1 MDELDALCMRL
12 GGPDEAASRLAA
24 QARELEAERAPRL
37 AIAVRGCRELEESG
51 EAHRPAA
58 ETQLSTAVATELA
71 EACARLARN
80 EREALAL
87 KELIGLDHSELAA
100 VLEVDAVSVAPLLAG
115 ARIALRAELR
125 GVPTQLGECVEHERT
140 LRTATLRQDGEA
152 VRAEDEDWLYE
163 HLGRCEECARAHSA
177 MLEGSS
183 CYRGWPT

>member
-1 MDELDALCMRL
+1 MDELDALCIRL
-12 GGPDEAASRLAA
+12 GGRDEVASRLAA
-24 QARELEAERAPRL
+24 KARELEAERPAQL
-37 AIAVRGCRELEESG
+37 AMAVRGCRELEGPG

-58 ETQLSTAVATELA
+58 ETELSSAVASELA
-71 EACARLARN
+71 QACAHLAGN
-80 EREALAL
+80 QREALAL
-87 KELIGLDHSELAA
+87 KELIGLDHTELAA

-125 GVPTQLGECVEHERT
+125 GVPVQAGGCVEHERT

-163 HLGRCEECARAHSA
+163 HLWRCEECARAHSA